1 MSAVQPFD
9 PTAEIEMLGRQINV
23 VADEHARLTPGEYA
37 LLMLL
42 RHAVQIIEA
51 MNERM
56 TGDGR

>member
-1 MSAVQPFD
+1 MSDVQPFD
-9 PTAEIEMLGRQINV
+9 PTEEIEILGRQINV
-23 VADEHARLTPGEYA
+23 VADEHDRLTPGEYA

-42 RHAVQIIEA
+42 KYAVRIIEA